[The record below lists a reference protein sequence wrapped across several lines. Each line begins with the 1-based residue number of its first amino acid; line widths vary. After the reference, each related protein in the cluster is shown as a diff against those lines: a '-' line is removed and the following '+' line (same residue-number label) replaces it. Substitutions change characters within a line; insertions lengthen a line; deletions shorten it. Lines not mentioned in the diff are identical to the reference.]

1 MAMNARRPMNAGERR
16 RDYSLAIGL
25 CALALLVPIFA
36 GAALAA
42 KNKTLAAV
50 IVSDCAIVLALSI
63 GLLNRR
69 RVLRRF
75 YIVPDAHKLVDVRDG
90 SGELDRLAGISPTL
104 LYPAPPVPELL
115 DLFYNWLCSRKII
128 EPGVR
133 LEAYSVTAAEL
144 ERRLNVSAPPGFEGL
159 LFPLEGRVPD
169 DWRRFGLEGQVL
181 NLRLLGDL
189 IRKEDEEK
197 P

>member
-1 MAMNARRPMNAGERR
+1 MAMNARRPMNAEERR
-16 RDYSLAIGL
+16 RDYALAIGL

-50 IVSDCAIVLALSI
+50 LVSDCAIVLALAI

-133 LEAYSVTAAEL
+133 VEAYSVTTAEL
-144 ERRLNVSAPPGFEGL
+144 EGRLNVSAPPGFEGL

>member
-16 RDYSLAIGL
+16 RDYALAIGL

-50 IVSDCAIVLALSI
+50 IVGDCAIVLALAI

-90 SGELDRLAGISPTL
+90 SGELDRLAKISPTL

-128 EPGVR
+128 EPGGGLQRYGNRVR
-133 LEAYSVTAAEL
+133 RAAE
-144 ERRLNVSAPPGFEGL
+144 RFNASRLRGPALPA
-159 LFPLEGRVPD
+159 
-169 DWRRFGLEGQVL
+169 
-181 NLRLLGDL
+181 
-189 IRKEDEEK
+189 
-197 P
+197 